1 MGIAFQNVAKRL
13 CWGVLQIGMVT
24 FSDIPSRIL
33 WIDLKNNLVPI
44 QTRSYSTIKML
55 AKIFIASSL
64 EVINAMQK
72 LTLIFV
78 NMMHPTT
85 YQNIFQRG

>member
-1 MGIAFQNVAKRL
+1 M
-13 CWGVLQIGMVT
+13 
-24 FSDIPSRIL
+24 
-33 WIDLKNNLVPI
+33 VPI

-85 YQNIFQRG
+85 YQNIFTAAEALRSRGLVIAWCVFLFVFAICLLMKA